1 MRAHTITTTYRNC
14 QRRRHFT
21 ALALALGA
29 LAIPAS
35 ATAQPADSV
44 GDYSSVSAITGASDE
59 STQLRRSPDYSSVN
73 SIVPPESQPG
83 AAHEVDSGYAS
94 LNAIG
99 GPPDEEPTVVSGPA
113 GENDG
118 FDWVS
123 ALVGAGTALAVA
135 AFGGIALL
143 TLRRRT
149 AITPSASTS

>member
-1 MRAHTITTTYRNC
+1 MSAHTITTMYRNR
-14 QRRRHFT
+14 QRRRRLI

-35 ATAQPADSV
+35 ASAQPIDS
-44 GDYSSVSAITGASDE
+44 GGHYSTE
-59 STQLRRSPDYSSVN
+59 STQPSPGEDYSSVN
-73 SIVPPESQPG
+73 SIVPPESQSG

-94 LNAIG
+94 LNAIS
-99 GPPDEEPTVVSGPA
+99 GPPDEQPTVVSGPA

-135 AFGGIALL
+135 AFGGAALL